1 MLHGNTSPA
10 VTFDP
15 TGRIRARFRRNAPF
29 PASRR
34 ISLLG
39 DTINAGPAGT

>member
-15 TGRIRARFRRNAPF
+15 AGRIRTRFRRNAPVL
-29 PASRR
+29 ASRR
-34 ISLLG
+34 ISLLR
-39 DTINAGPAGT
+39 DTITAGPAGM